1 MVGLYFAPFYLQS
14 LVIALVCHR
23 LLVACVMIV
32 GCHRLVVEYHRP
44 AMFQLVSTEC
54 VICEDCYFILFMTV
68 TGNNSTEVSQAFGGI
83 CNNSGISQICGG
95 MPNSTGVSEA
105 CGGIPNSTGMSL
117 SGGGMSHASN
127 LSIGQHYSESVK
139 TTHTYHLV

>member
-1 MVGLYFAPFYLQS
+1 MVGLYFVPFYLQL

-32 GCHRLVVEYHRP
+32 ECHRLVVEYHRP

-54 VICEDCYFILFMTV
+54 VLCEDCYFILLMTV
-68 TGNNSTEVSQAFGGI
+68 TGTEVSQGFGGT
-83 CNNSGISQICGG
+83 CNNAGIAQYCGG
-95 MPNSTGVSEA
+95 TNSTGVSEA

-117 SGGGMSHASN
+117 SGVGMSHASN
-127 LSIGQHYSESVK
+127 LSIGQHYSESIK
-139 TTHTYHLV
+139 TMHTYHLV